1 MSLQRDFADAINAM
15 REKRPLVHCITNY
28 VTAGDTANML
38 LAAGAS
44 PIMADDPAETAE
56 IAARADALLLNTGTL
71 SESHITAMLAAG
83 AAANKKGIP
92 VVLDPVGVQLSE
104 FRTAAVRRIFSEV
117 KIAAVRGNASEIAF
131 LTGCSPVGARG
142 VDCDAD
148 YGGKLGGEVS
158 DGKSGGEVVGG
169 TAANDIADA
178 ARRYG
183 CVFCVTGAVDAVTD
197 GERRAKL
204 LNGCAALKRVTG
216 AGCMTTALIAA
227 FSAVCEP
234 FSAAVFGTAFMG
246 ICGEL
251 SELFPPCR
259 YMGSFREGLFDNAG
273 RNAEDISG
281 RFRSNDG

>member
-1 MSLQRDFADAINAM
+1 MSIQHDFADAINAL

-71 SESHITAMLAAG
+71 SESHITAMLKAG
-83 AAANKKGIP
+83 AAANRRSIP

-104 FRTAAVRRIFSEV
+104 FRGAAVRRIFSEV
-117 KIAAVRGNASEIAF
+117 KIAVVRGNASEIAF
-131 LTGCSPVGARG
+131 LGGSSVKARG
-142 VDCDAD
+142 VDCDTDCSEA
-148 YGGKLGGEVS
+148 
-158 DGKSGGEVVGG
+158 
-169 TAANDIADA
+169 ADA
-178 ARRYG
+178 ARKYG
-183 CVFCVTGAVDAVTD
+183 CVCCVTGEVDLITD
-197 GERRAKL
+197 GARETRL
-204 LNGCAALKRVTG
+204 CNGCAALKRVTG

-234 FSAAVFGTAFMG
+234 FSAAAFGAAFMG

-251 SELFPPCR
+251 SDFSPPFR

-273 RNAEDISG
+273 RSAEELAERIRYG
-281 RFRSNDG
+281 